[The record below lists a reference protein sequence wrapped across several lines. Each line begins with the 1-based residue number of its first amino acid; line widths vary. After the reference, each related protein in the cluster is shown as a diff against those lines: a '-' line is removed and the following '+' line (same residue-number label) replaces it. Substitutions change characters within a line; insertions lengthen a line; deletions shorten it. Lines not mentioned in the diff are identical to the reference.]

1 MDFENQ
7 AGRVPAKNSNRP
19 ISKSANALINDHP
32 GRSGN
37 GDNFVRQER
46 PKMMQ
51 IDEINIQL
59 QEISLL
65 TTAEQLI
72 RMCERQVEKKM
83 DRQFDDPNRIQI
95 LKFKNV
101 DSYLYGDTQL
111 VYFVE
116 IRKFL
121 RKSRAEKKSLELV
134 FLSLSMS
141 DMRDG
146 FDHDDPKASK
156 LIR

>member
-1 MDFENQ
+1 
-7 AGRVPAKNSNRP
+7 
-19 ISKSANALINDHP
+19 
-32 GRSGN
+32 
-37 GDNFVRQER
+37 
-46 PKMMQ
+46 
-51 IDEINIQL
+51 
-59 QEISLL
+59 
-65 TTAEQLI
+65 
-72 RMCERQVEKKM
+72 M

-146 FDHDDPKASK
+146 FDPDDPKASK

>member
-7 AGRVPAKNSNRP
+7 AGRVQGRSNRP
-19 ISKSANALINDHP
+19 ISKSANALINDNP
-32 GRSGN
+32 GRAGN
-37 GDNFVRQER
+37 ADNFIRQER

-51 IDEINIQL
+51 IEEINIQL

-146 FDHDDPKASK
+146 FDPDDPKASK